1 MKHFRSVQSILL
13 LISLFL
19 ATINAQFGIPP
30 KDKASL
36 PRQQPQNGEEISQQS
51 HTNQQQGFLSDQDAA
66 DITALIIEA
75 KKDLETMAMLTKMQ
89 KENPKEVAEMQKNL
103 SMEEIL
109 GGMKEAMDNLKLID
123 ILFKDKERAVRE
135 MEKEGMIKKEHLK
148 KYRKDPD
155 LLETDTRRGLYFQ
168 FVSLA
173 AVGGFMDWEWWV

>member
-1 MKHFRSVQSILL
+1 MKYFHSIRPIIILL
-13 LISLFL
+13 SLLF

-51 HTNQQQGFLSDQDAA
+51 HTNQQQGFLSEQDAA
-66 DITALIIEA
+66 DISALITEA

-89 KENPKEVAEMQKNL
+89 EENPQEVAEMKKNL
-103 SMEEIL
+103 SPEEIL

-135 MEKEGMIKKEHLK
+135 MEKEGMIKKEHVK

-155 LLETDTRRGLYFQ
+155 LLEKDTRRGLYFQ

-173 AVGGFMDWEWWV
+173 AVGGFMDWE